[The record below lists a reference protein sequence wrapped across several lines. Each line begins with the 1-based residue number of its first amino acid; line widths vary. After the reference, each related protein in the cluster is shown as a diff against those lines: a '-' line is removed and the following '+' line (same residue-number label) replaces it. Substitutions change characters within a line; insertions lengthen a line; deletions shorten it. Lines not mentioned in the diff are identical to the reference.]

1 MKYELQHIQKWFYFI
16 HFHQNGTYFDQPVTL
31 KEESNA
37 EETFARRQIREI

>member
-1 MKYELQHIQKWFYFI
+1 MCFKDS
-16 HFHQNGTYFDQPVTL
+16 NGSLGEPCLDQRVEVFLLVSFTL